1 MYSMQLLDPT
11 QLLFKWILHPK
22 FLPKQNNTQ
31 RNVFCN
37 IVVEDFTTVWFT
49 ASADKGKTEFSGM
62 PMGKPE
68 SILIIVY
75 MPTFI

>member
-11 QLLFKWILHPK
+11 QLLFKSILQLK
-22 FLPKQNNTQ
+22 FLPKQNNTWH
-31 RNVFCN
+31 NVFCN

-49 ASADKGKTEFSGM
+49 AGPDKRKTEFSEM

-68 SILIIVY
+68 SILSIVY
-75 MPTFI
+75 TPTFF